1 MVEEEAMGRRTE
13 RVRVETDRLRIE
25 GDLILAADGYRS
37 RVSDVLNAPER
48 EFITLT
54 DATVATLDGGP
65 VELHPF
71 LSVARRHIVFAV
83 AAGAGASSAAAE

>member
-13 RVRVETDRLRIE
+13 RVRIETERLRIE
-25 GDLILAADGYRS
+25 GDLMLAADGYRS

-48 EFITLT
+48 DFITLT
-54 DATVATLDGGP
+54 EASISPLDGGP

-83 AAGAGASSAAAE
+83 GAGTAASATSE